1 MNGKTYVK
9 FFKRIKKQTKSI
21 YATTKKGKLRF
32 LYQKTQQ
39 NTTKTPNC
47 KTCNKTFF

>member
-32 LYQKTQQ
+32 LYQK
-39 NTTKTPNC
+39 NTTKH
-47 KTCNKTFF
+47 NKNTKLQNL

>member
-39 NTTKTPNC
+39 KHQTKKPVA
-47 KTCNKTFF
+47 KLSFK